1 MINPHPSYGR
11 ISNGITRDKEK
22 LVDHGQSIVIFTAYV
37 ETQDGKVTELK
48 FGNVRYRELCSP
60 ATK

>member
-1 MINPHPSYGR
+1 MITPHPSYGR

-37 ETQDGKVTELK
+37 ETQDGPGQQCKVTELK
-48 FGNVRYRELCSP
+48 FGNVKYLEV
-60 ATK
+60 